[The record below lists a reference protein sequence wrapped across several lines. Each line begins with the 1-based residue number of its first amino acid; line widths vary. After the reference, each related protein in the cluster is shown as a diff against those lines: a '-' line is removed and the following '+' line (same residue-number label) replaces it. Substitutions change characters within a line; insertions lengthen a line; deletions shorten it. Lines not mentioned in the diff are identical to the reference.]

1 MIFFITSR
9 PDDAILLFLP
19 VFDRSLLSKNVRL
32 ITVREAQWSS
42 G

>member
-1 MIFFITSR
+1 MQYYCFC
-9 PDDAILLFLP
+9 LFLP
-19 VFDRSLLSKNVRL
+19 VFDRSLSSKNVRL